1 MPPPQDLADHW
12 ERCETVINGLG
23 MHVSANTLSRE
34 VVRNLAPFLLGAP
47 VWSAVREETFDSWV
61 SLRAVVERRF
71 GLTTDQVQDAFFS
84 MRPAPGES
92 SA

>member
-12 ERCETVINGLG
+12 EWCEIVVNGLRT
-23 MHVSANTLSRE
+23 HVSANTPSRE
-34 VVRNLAPFLLGAP
+34 VVRNLAPVLLGEP

-61 SLRAVVERRF
+61 NLRAVVERRF

>member
-1 MPPPQDLADHW
+1 MPPPQNLADHW
-12 ERCETVINGLG
+12 ERCETVINGLR
-23 MHVSANTLSRE
+23 MRMSANTLSRE
-34 VVRNLAPFLLGAP
+34 AVRNLAPFLFGAP

-61 SLRAVVERRF
+61 SLRAAVERRF
-71 GLTTDQVQDAFFS
+71 RLTTNQVQDAFFS